1 MEIGENFL
9 EMVKFL
15 TTKKITRSEHS
26 ELTFLAMKIEQL
38 KISKMVKF
46 GHFTG
51 KGIVQGK
58 RKGKSQGMCKV
69 EYEGDTRGWFQG

>member
-51 KGIVQGK
+51 KGILSPNIANWGLGPI
-58 RKGKSQGMCKV
+58 RA
-69 EYEGDTRGWFQG
+69 ELPP